1 MDWCVN
7 MLVPVP
13 LRACHVKHT
22 NTICIWRGPLT
33 PVRAS
38 MDHGSAFMHSFITQT
53 GELKRLSEEIANER
67 WKGVRLLARSQ
78 SFTFKT
84 KSDID
89 VAALD

>member
-1 MDWCVN
+1 
-7 MLVPVP
+7 
-13 LRACHVKHT
+13 
-22 NTICIWRGPLT
+22 
-33 PVRAS
+33 
-38 MDHGSAFMHSFITQT
+38 MHSFITQT

-89 VAALD
+89 VAALDEF